1 MRKWRVLMAAAAS
14 ALVTAACSA
23 PAPDSQTQAQETKEA
38 QEETQRALG
47 EEEAQAETGTVTAEE
62 LKDTEAQIIDIRSEE
77 QYIGWTT
84 EEGPGGHIKGAV
96 DFPESWLSID
106 LEKDSAIGT
115 TMDRELE
122 RRGLD
127 PAKETVLY
135 SNSAVSE
142 ETVQKYREIGFE
154 NLSVLKGGYEAYVEA
169 GGETESLE
177 HYEMYVHPQWV
188 QDLADGKTPET
199 FDGGDFQIVEVSL
212 ASEEGEY
219 DKGHIPG
226 AINVNA
232 DEINHIPGPR
242 ALADYEVI
250 PMEEQLKFW
259 NRPSD
264 EDLQN
269 ILEGLGITK
278 DTTVVLYG
286 TTAATTA
293 AARAGLLMKYAG
305 VEDVRLLNGGKT
317 LWALEGRAWDTE
329 AHQPEQADFG
339 TEVPANPDIIFDY
352 EEELQAVNDE
362 NSVIASIRSWEEYLG
377 NISGYTYIGEAGDIA
392 GSRFGYAG
400 SDPYSMEDFR
410 NVDNT
415 MFNYEMM
422 EDRWERWGITPD
434 KTVVFHCGTGWRA
447 SETYFYACAMG
458 WEDIHM
464 YDGGW
469 YEWHKRPGSPVKEK
483 GLPEDAPEQ
492 EPQEFFIAE

>member
-1 MRKWRVLMAAAAS
+1 MAAAAS

-38 QEETQRALG
+38 QEEIQSTALG

-62 LKDTEAQIIDIRSEE
+62 LADTEAQIIDIRSEE

-84 EEGPGGHIKGAV
+84 EEGPGGHIRGAV

-154 NLSVLKGGYEAYVEA
+154 NLSVLEGGYEAYVEA

-219 DKGHIPG
+219 DKGHILSL
-226 AINVNA
+226 I
-232 DEINHIPGPR
+232 HI
-242 ALADYEVI
+242 
-250 PMEEQLKFW
+250 
-259 NRPSD
+259 
-264 EDLQN
+264 
-269 ILEGLGITK
+269 
-278 DTTVVLYG
+278 
-286 TTAATTA
+286 
-293 AARAGLLMKYAG
+293 
-305 VEDVRLLNGGKT
+305 
-317 LWALEGRAWDTE
+317 
-329 AHQPEQADFG
+329 
-339 TEVPANPDIIFDY
+339 
-352 EEELQAVNDE
+352 
-362 NSVIASIRSWEEYLG
+362 
-377 NISGYTYIGEAGDIA
+377 
-392 GSRFGYAG
+392 
-400 SDPYSMEDFR
+400 
-410 NVDNT
+410 
-415 MFNYEMM
+415 
-422 EDRWERWGITPD
+422 
-434 KTVVFHCGTGWRA
+434 
-447 SETYFYACAMG
+447 
-458 WEDIHM
+458 
-464 YDGGW
+464 
-469 YEWHKRPGSPVKEK
+469 
-483 GLPEDAPEQ
+483 
-492 EPQEFFIAE
+492 